1 LKIHPFVR
9 RRNAGAVLTRRTLNL
24 MDPQAELRIANALAA
39 NKLKESAKRDKFNAK
54 QLAVIERKK
63 EKEGDEMAVTL
74 KNIESREA
82 SEKELK
88 ARLEYAQE
96 IRKERRQKII
106 DERAHKE
113 QFYGTFGRSRNIFF
127 ALKSVRGG
135 TLVSRCSVL
144 QDAHRNRTMVASSFW
159 RPQARSAWNG
169 SRRSRSRSW
178 RAS

>member
-1 LKIHPFVR
+1 
-9 RRNAGAVLTRRTLNL
+9 

-127 ALKSVRGG
+127 
-135 TLVSRCSVL
+135 CS
-144 QDAHRNRTMVASSFW
+144 
-159 RPQARSAWNG
+159 
-169 SRRSRSRSW
+169 
-178 RAS
+178 